1 MQCNLS
7 AIELELTIEN
17 TILQLIARRVISS
30 YHFRRFQTMMNLCWV
45 GCWNRVPRT
54 TEISVFVSLVHSLPC
69 SQSLHCHR
77 AQESEVFQKAN
88 ARRSLPSRRRVRTF
102 APMYQCTYILT
113 LNEFLSHES
122 PFLAFRKAET
132 PHTHLHT
139 VQCQEFT
146 RGSVTGSGGSRNRKY
161 IVYIVYSNNMYTVRI
176 WCRVYMSSEEV
187 QWLGLVAHATFP
199 LALERFGDSQVR
211 CKVLWSKTCL
221 ELFDRYLY
229 LHLYLYLCLEVLEVL
244 WLLSQYFMH
253 YSSSLDRWRS
263 MMQWSFRRNFEKIL
277 QLQVYPFTLP

>member
-7 AIELELTIEN
+7 SIELELTIEN
-17 TILQLIARRVISS
+17 TIIQLIAHRVGSTFQ
-30 YHFRRFQTMMNLCWV
+30 FRRFQTMMNLCWV
-45 GCWNRVPRT
+45 GCWNRVPGT
-54 TEISVFVSLVHSLPC
+54 TEIPVFVSLVHSLPC

-139 VQCQEFT
+139 VQCHEFR
-146 RGSVTGSGGSRNRKY
+146 RGSVTGSGGSRNLS
-161 IVYIVYSNNMYTVRI
+161 VGSWEVR
-176 WCRVYMSSEEV
+176 
-187 QWLGLVAHATFP
+187 WLSGEMLS
-199 LALERFGDSQVR
+199 ALKQNLFGAFWSVFVFAFVSLSVFRGVR
-211 CKVLWSKTCL
+211 GFVTLKPI
-221 ELFDRYLY
+221 FYA
-229 LHLYLYLCLEVLEVL
+229 
-244 WLLSQYFMH
+244 
-253 YSSSLDRWRS
+253 
-263 MMQWSFRRNFEKIL
+263 L
-277 QLQVYPFTLP
+277 QLLTGPVEINDAVKFQEKF